1 MLGTGFCCHPP
12 KGTERC
18 HADFLGSMRAARAAV
33 MCETSGPQSTNSCDH
48 FSYFKPLGSESSYPT
63 KPGTGVSQNQ
73 VRGLSVG
80 AKRGASYIR
89 GGALYPEPW
98 TRLCQRFR
106 NIVSFNISLYLP
118 LCCEITYALPR
129 GRESHP
135 PTDPHPGSCS
145 AAVRSCAPLG

>member
-1 MLGTGFCCHPP
+1 MLGTGFCCHLP

-18 HADFLGSMRAARAAV
+18 HADFLGSMRAAGAAV

-48 FSYFKPLGSESSYPT
+48 FCYFKPLGSESSYPT

-106 NIVSFNISLYLP
+106 NIVSFNISLHLP
-118 LCCEITYALPR
+118 LCCEITYVLPR
-129 GRESHP
+129 GRASHP
-135 PTDPHPGSCS
+135 HPRIPAQVPALPLSG
-145 AAVRSCAPLG
+145 AVHA